1 MSKYRDEFFKD
12 PQLIDL
18 SEPEKQQLWESM
30 VQETNAQLFALVKED
45 LISMSVDDNGEFVY
59 FMTDKQK
66 ERHFKSKQEESD
78 S

>member
-12 PQLIDL
+12 PQFIDL
-18 SEPEKQQLWESM
+18 SEPEKQQLWEIM
-30 VQETNAQLFALVKED
+30 VQETNAELFALVKED

-59 FMTDKQK
+59 FMTDEQK

>member
-1 MSKYRDEFFKD
+1 MSKYSDEFFKD